1 MNPIQ
6 QLNITEEIY
15 SIKSLLV
22 SVELPDSDLNKAL
35 IQFFGIKESNYL
47 IATGALEIYD
57 INAILRSVA
66 VLPAYQN
73 SGIGKQMSCFLE
85 KKAIELGIVNL
96 FLLTTTAEKFFRRLN
111 YRIIPR
117 ELCPEEIKASTQFTE
132 ICPSSAS
139 CMYKNLMT

>member
-22 SVELPDSDLNKAL
+22 SVELPNSDLNKAP

-47 IATGALEIYD
+47 IATGALEIYN

-85 KKAIELGIVNL
+85 KKAIELGISL
-96 FLLTTTAEKFFRRLN
+96 IEKN
-111 YRIIPR
+111 
-117 ELCPEEIKASTQFTE
+117 
-132 ICPSSAS
+132 
-139 CMYKNLMT
+139 